1 MQKGGARTTYYG
13 ITCFTVCALV
23 LGGAT
28 SRDSGNVIESV
39 SSEDNF
45 SMWEVPTDPQQEND
59 SMLEELQSL
68 SSSGI
73 TGQKV
78 VRAILQVYT
87 DQQKKVMMAGQIKI
101 LQGTEVQN

>member
-1 MQKGGARTTYYG
+1 
-13 ITCFTVCALV
+13 
-23 LGGAT
+23 
-28 SRDSGNVIESV
+28 
-39 SSEDNF
+39 
-45 SMWEVPTDPQQEND
+45 MWEVPTDPQHEND